1 MLLFRSR
8 TNRFA
13 RAALAFVW
21 PRKGYTRGW
30 TYIAI
35 RILRLRSTDYAL
47 AAGFA
52 AGVFTSMT
60 PFLGIHFVIAAG
72 LAWLVRG
79 NIMMSLVGTFAGN
92 PWTFP
97 LFWVG
102 TYSVGTW
109 ILGVDTADHDISQL
123 DFTLLMEYPGTVLV
137 SMTVG
142 SLALGL
148 PVAGLVL
155 VAGYVFAARIRA
167 WLQTVRTARTFRRK
181 GKGRGR

>member
-8 TNRFA
+8 TNRFT
-13 RAALAFVW
+13 RAAVAFVW
-21 PRKGYTRGW
+21 PRKGFIRGW
-30 TYIAI
+30 IYIAI

-72 LAWLVRG
+72 LAWLIRG
-79 NIMMSLVGTFAGN
+79 NIMMSLMGTFAGN

-97 LFWVG
+97 LFWFG
-102 TYSVGTW
+102 TYSAGAW
-109 ILGVDTADHDISQL
+109 ILGVDTTEHDISRL

-148 PVAGLVL
+148 PVAAFVLLV
-155 VAGYVFAARIRA
+155 GYVFAARIRI
-167 WLQTVRTARTFRRK
+167 WLQTVRAARIRQRK
-181 GKGRGR
+181 GRER

>member
-13 RAALAFVW
+13 RAAAAFVW
-21 PRKGYTRGW
+21 PKKGFIRGW
-30 TYIAI
+30 IYIAI

-47 AAGFA
+47 AAGLA
-52 AGVFTSMT
+52 AGVFTAMT

-72 LAWLVRG
+72 LAWLIRG
-79 NIMMSLVGTFAGN
+79 NIMMSLVGTFAGT

-109 ILGVDTADHDISQL
+109 VLGADTADHDISQL
-123 DFTLLMEYPGTVLV
+123 DFALLMEYPGTVLV
-137 SMTVG
+137 SMTLG
-142 SLALGL
+142 SLIIGL
-148 PVAGLVL
+148 PIAGLVL
-155 VAGYVFAARIRA
+155 LVGYVFAARIRA
-167 WLQTVRTARTFRRK
+167 WLHALRAVRARRRK
-181 GKGRGR
+181 GRGG